1 MAGLLGRVA
10 FCFSSS
16 HVVYW
21 NCSHKKAEQATQ
33 KRKTP
38 MNISDT
44 IQPSDVELEFW
55 SDDDTALLCIRHN
68 KLTKEHWK
76 HIYDEHKESSP
87 KSEPDERYIF
97 SEYHKDKNEV
107 VYWLDLDND
116 SYYVTQSVGSTRL
129 DSMVRSIA
137 LAGR

>member
-1 MAGLLGRVA
+1 
-10 FCFSSS
+10 
-16 HVVYW
+16 
-21 NCSHKKAEQATQ
+21 
-33 KRKTP
+33 

-44 IQPSDVELEFW
+44 IQPFDVELEFW

-68 KLTKEHWK
+68 KLAKEHWK
-76 HIYDEHKESSP
+76 HVYDEHKESSP

>member
-1 MAGLLGRVA
+1 
-10 FCFSSS
+10 
-16 HVVYW
+16 
-21 NCSHKKAEQATQ
+21 
-33 KRKTP
+33 

-44 IQPSDVELEFW
+44 IQPFDVELEFW

-76 HIYDEHKESSP
+76 HVYDEHKESSP

-97 SEYHKDKNEV
+97 SEYHKDKNGV

-116 SYYVTQSVGSTRL
+116 SYYVTQSLGGERL